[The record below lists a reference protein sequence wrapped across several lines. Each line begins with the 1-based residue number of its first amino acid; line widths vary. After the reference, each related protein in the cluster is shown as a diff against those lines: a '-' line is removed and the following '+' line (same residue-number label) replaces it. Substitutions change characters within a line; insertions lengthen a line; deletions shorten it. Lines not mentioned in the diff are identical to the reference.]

1 MDTQRIITEIQTG
14 QDVKKNLTLIYQNNG
29 GLIGYA
35 TRQFASRPDYE
46 DIKQEGFIALAN
58 ACKEYDPEK
67 GTFASYAINR
77 IKWHVFRYV
86 MNQTAAH
93 IPQHIL
99 DDVIRYKQIT
109 AAGDKSDIELC
120 HMLKI
125 NRHRLDEIKKA
136 IASEKSTSLFAH
148 IGNDEGLTLAE
159 TIQDE
164 RDDITRIE
172 ETADRERI
180 RQETDAALDKIPDVL
195 ADITR
200 LIYYHNMSIKDVC
213 KRYNIPYSTATTY
226 KARAFRQLRKSKEL
240 KQLYDDLYD
249 DSNIYHDSL
258 SHFRYT
264 FSSVTELTAMRQAE
278 HGSGRPTTRQIP
290 PVIERS
296 EI

>member
-1 MDTQRIITEIQTG
+1 MDTQRIISEIQTG
-14 QDVKKNLTLIYQNNG
+14 QDVKNNLTMIYQNNG

-46 DIKQEGFIALAN
+46 DIKQEGFIAFAN

-67 GTFASYAINR
+67 GIFASYAINR

-99 DDVIRYKQIT
+99 DDVMRYKQIT
-109 AAGDKSDIELC
+109 AAGDRTDTEIC
-120 HMLKI
+120 HILKI
-125 NRHRLDEIKKA
+125 SRKRLNDIRKA
-136 IASEKSTSLFAH
+136 IQAETGTSIYSH
-148 IGNDEGLTLAE
+148 IGNDEGLTLEE
-159 TIQDE
+159 TIPDD
-164 RDDITRIE
+164 RDDITTVE
-172 ETADRERI
+172 ESTDRERI
-180 RQETDAALDKIPDVL
+180 RQTINAALDLIDPQPTM
-195 ADITR
+195 ITR
-200 LIYYHNMSIKDVC
+200 LVYLHNATVKDIC
-213 KRYNIPYSTATTY
+213 KRYNIPYSTAQTY
-226 KARAFRQLRKSKEL
+226 RLRALRELRKVKEL
-240 KQLYDDLYD
+240 KDFYTDYYD
-249 DSNIYHDSL
+249 STIYHDSL